1 MIGKL
6 GTHSLRY
13 SYRSWLDALGTPLR
27 CSKNPCGMQASG
39 VRTAFNIYE
48 DAVTKPSQIR
58 WLRAGR
64 ILCLSF
70 PPSALYGLRASG
82 LKCSPD
88 FTLPFLLLNF
98 RSLAGFAG
106 TSGGRDLLARK
117 GNTSPGCWP
126 AHRRLF
132 PFRHF

>member
-48 DAVTKPSQIR
+48 DAVTNKMAQG
-58 WLRAGR
+58 RAN
-64 ILCLSF
+64 LVFKLS
-70 PPSALYGLRASG
+70 P
-82 LKCSPD
+82 
-88 FTLPFLLLNF
+88 
-98 RSLAGFAG
+98 
-106 TSGGRDLLARK
+106 
-117 GNTSPGCWP
+117 
-126 AHRRLF
+126 
-132 PFRHF
+132 